1 MLAVALLA
9 FLSFLFTRRLPDK
22 PSTAEPAAKPS
33 T

>member
-9 FLSFLFTRRLPDK
+9 LLSLLFTRRLPGK
-22 PSTAEPAAKPS
+22 PSTAEPEATPS